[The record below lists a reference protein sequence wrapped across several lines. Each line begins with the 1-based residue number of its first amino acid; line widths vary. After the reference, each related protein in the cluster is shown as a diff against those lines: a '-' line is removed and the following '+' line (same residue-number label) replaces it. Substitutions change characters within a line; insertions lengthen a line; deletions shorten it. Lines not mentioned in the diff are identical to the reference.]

1 MANKKTKKK
10 AVPKMAPVVAPY
22 ATLTEEQF
30 DDLRSLTLWDNPMS
44 ELEAITSE
52 PEISV
57 VEIAFKMGQI
67 HKSFEG
73 MIKKLDTI
81 LDAISPEV
89 TNPYTGSV
97 DWDEREDD
105 YEDISEE
112 DSDDVNED

>member
-1 MANKKTKKK
+1 MANKKAKKK
-10 AVPKMAPVVAPY
+10 AVPKMAPIVVPY

-30 DDLRSLTLWDNPMS
+30 DELRSITLWDNPMS
-44 ELEAITSE
+44 ELEGITSE

-89 TNPYTGSV
+89 TNPYTDSV
-97 DWDEREDD
+97 DWDDNEDD
-105 YEDISEE
+105 YESTVD
-112 DSDDVNED
+112 DSNED